1 MSDDA
6 LIDRFCDALWLE
18 DGLSRLTLD
27 AYRRDLQLLA
37 QFAVS
42 QKTGLL
48 TLGQE
53 GLLAFRDSRQ
63 QDAPSSRNRR
73 LSASKRFYA
82 WAVRERLLAQNP
94 ASKLRSA
101 QQRRGIP
108 KSITEEQVEALL
120 QAPDIEQ
127 PLGLRDRA
135 MLETLYATGL
145 RVSELVS
152 LQTDSVDLNT
162 GVVKVIGKGNKER
175 LVPLGDAAVDALR
188 DYLQK
193 ARLLLLGKQKTDALF
208 LSYQGDAMS
217 RQWFWKAIK
226 THAIKAGIETSISPH
241 VLRHAF
247 ATHLLN
253 HGADLRVVQLLLGH
267 ADITTTQ
274 IYTHVAT
281 ERLKRIVKAHHPR
294 G

>member
-37 QFAVS
+37 QFAVA
-42 QKTGLL
+42 QKADLL
-48 TLGQE
+48 TLGQA

-82 WAVRERLLAQNP
+82 WAVRERLLTASP
-94 ASKLRSA
+94 ADKLRSA

-108 KSITEEQVEALL
+108 KSLTEEQVEALL
-120 QAPDIEQ
+120 QAPDVEQ

-145 RVSELVS
+145 RVSELVG
-152 LQTDSVDLNT
+152 LQTDSIDLNT

-175 LVPLGDAAVDALR
+175 LVPLGDAAVEALR
-188 DYLQK
+188 EYLQK
-193 ARLLLLGKQKTDALF
+193 ARTLLLGKQKTGALF

-226 THAIKAGIETSISPH
+226 THAIKAGIATSISPH

-281 ERLKRIVKAHHPR
+281 ERLKRIVQAHHPR